1 VDVHQ
6 QHQWKHR
13 HLRATGIAA
22 LAVLAAAIWSLTAT
36 AGTAMGGT
44 VHVGQVHAAA
54 PPQHAMPGMGT
65 DNDPVAEG
73 RRRVTLDVTLVADDD
88 AALEYSVG
96 RFALDIGGHRVTPH
110 RAVLPGRAVPAGAQL
125 AGSLVFDV
133 PDGARTAVLT
143 FGSKPGTVVQL
154 PPHSAHTP

>member
-1 VDVHQ
+1 
-6 QHQWKHR
+6 
-13 HLRATGIAA
+13 
-22 LAVLAAAIWSLTAT
+22 
-36 AGTAMGGT
+36 MGGT

-65 DNDPVAEG
+65 DDDPVAEG

-88 AALEYSVG
+88 ATLEYSVG
-96 RFALDIGGHRVTPH
+96 RFALDVGGQRMTPH

-133 PDGARTAVLT
+133 PHGARTGVLT
-143 FGSKPGTVVQL
+143 FGSQPGTVVQFPSL
-154 PPHSAHTP
+154 AAHTP